1 MKLKSVHIE
10 NYRAIGCLDLQ
21 LHPRL
26 TVLHGDNA
34 HGKTSVLS
42 AIAVGLGAIPRLL
55 PGVSGIG
62 FLKTD
67 RRDGRK
73 GVRVT
78 LTTTDS
84 VTWER
89 TWGRIQDGNR
99 HLTRALKQ
107 WLEQNALQAWGSN
120 VDLPIMVF
128 YDTDRAVLGLAKLR
142 RRSAGETNRFS
153 ALAGALSARTSFREF
168 FDWFY
173 AKENEELR
181 EQRSRRNLDYRLKD
195 LSAVRQAISSMLD
208 GVSEP
213 HVELRPTRF
222 VVSEKSDDG
231 PSVVRTLDQLSG
243 GCRAVLA
250 LAADLAWRMAQ
261 GNPHRNNTL
270 ESEVI
275 VLLDEIELH
284 LHPAWQQRIL
294 DDLMRTFP
302 NAQFIVSTHSPQVLT
317 TVQPEQ
323 IVELRRDGDGIV
335 TSRPDTA
342 TYGAEAGDVL
352 TSVMGVNERPR
363 NSFKTSLDEYIRLVS
378 DGEGE
383 YPAALSLREQL
394 EKLSP
399 KDPGL
404 DRADVEIRRQ
414 KVLSKVRNSR

>member
-1 MKLKSVHIE
+1 M
-10 NYRAIGCLDLQ
+10 
-21 LHPRL
+21 
-26 TVLHGDNA
+26 
-34 HGKTSVLS
+34 
-42 AIAVGLGAIPRLL
+42 
-55 PGVSGIG
+55 
-62 FLKTD
+62 
-67 RRDGRK
+67 
-73 GVRVT
+73 RVT

-84 VTWER
+84 VTWECTR
-89 TWGRIQDGNR
+89 GRIPDKSR
-99 HLTRALKQ
+99 HLTRELKQ
-107 WLEQNALQAWGSN
+107 WLEKNALQAWGTS

-128 YDTDRAVLGLAKLR
+128 YDTDRAVIGLATLR
-142 RRSAGETNRFS
+142 RQSAGETNRYS

-222 VVSEKSDDG
+222 VVSEKSDNR
-231 PSVVRTLDQLSG
+231 PPVVRTIDQLSG

-261 GNPHRNNTL
+261 GNPDRINTL
-270 ESEVI
+270 ESEAV
-275 VLLDEIELH
+275 VLIDEVELH

-317 TVQPEQ
+317 TVHPAQ
-323 IVELRRDGDGIV
+323 IVELQRDGDDIV
-335 TSRPDTA
+335 ASIPNAPTF
-342 TYGAEAGDVL
+342 GAEAGDVL
-352 TSVMGVNERPR
+352 SSVMGVNERPR
-363 NSFKTSLDEYIRLVS
+363 NTFKTYLEEYVRLVS

-383 YPAALSLREQL
+383 SPAALFLRKQL
-394 EKLSP
+394 DELSP
-399 KDPGL
+399 NDPGL

-414 KVLSKVRNSR
+414 EILSRVRKSR